1 MNFINGKPIY
11 AQIASRLADEI
22 LLRVYSEG
30 GRIPSVRDYAAQ
42 MQVNA
47 NTAVRSYARLEQL
60 GVIETRRGLGY
71 FVALGAREAIRVAR
85 RKEFFEGEVPEFF
98 RQIDVLGIGIG
109 EIDKLYHEHLQN
121 AAKRDAGDSISTA
134 EAI

>member
-109 EIDKLYHEHLQN
+109 EIDKLYEEHLQN
-121 AAKRDAGDSISTA
+121 ATKRGAEGTVSAA
-134 EAI
+134 EAV